1 MDEKKMLRFLMDIY
15 ELSLRVS
22 DELDQQAAN
31 AERVSSYL
39 YQMFEQINPVESN
52 DWDEDDTWDKYKER
66 TIKYINGGKK

>member
-15 ELSLRVS
+15 ELSLQVS

-31 AERVSSYL
+31 AKRVSCYL

-52 DWDEDDTWDKYKER
+52 DWDEDETWDKYKER
-66 TIKYINGGKK
+66 TIKYINGGK

>member
-15 ELSLRVS
+15 ELSLQVS

-31 AERVSSYL
+31 AERVSCYL

-52 DWDEDDTWDKYKER
+52 DWDEDETWDKYKER

>member
-39 YQMFEQINPVESN
+39 YQMFEQINPVKAD
-52 DWDEDDTWDKYKER
+52 DWVEDDTWEDYKER